1 MKLTKE
7 QYIRYSRQ
15 MILPELQGE
24 GQEKIFQAKVLLVG
38 LGGLGSPQA
47 LYLAAAGVGTLGLL
61 DGDRVDLT
69 NLQRQVVHSTDD
81 LGSPKVISAQRRIHS
96 INPEVEVRTH
106 DERLTSENAI
116 GILSEYDI
124 IVDCTDNF
132 PARYLMNDAC
142 VLLGKPLV
150 HGAIYRF
157 EGQATVFHPAREG
170 PCYRCL
176 FPVPP
181 SPGMVPSCA
190 ESGVLGV
197 LPGVVGSIQAT
208 EVTKLILGAGR
219 PLIGRLLFCDLLSTQ
234 FQELTIRRDPNCPV
248 CGEDPSIRGLID
260 YEEFCGLRAQEG
272 YGFQGVRVDRE
283 ARPALRASGH
293 GVGPEDAGGGTGP
306 LPRCPGGM
314 GAVDLSLHGR
324 HPHTLQQASSGM
336 ERPHALQGPGD
347 RCLLPVR
354 VEKSRGGPTPH
365 RQGVQECLEPGR
377 WPGGVDPVP
386 GGIDSKKVD
395 MNHANVALNADG
407 RGPAR

>member
-1 MKLTKE
+1 MVGNYYLLPTTYYLNSQASRISHGLDTMKLTKE

-81 LGSPKVISAQRRIHS
+81 LGSPKVISAQRRIRA

-150 HGAIYRF
+150 HGLPPGPGGALLSLSLPCPSFARHGAVVRRIR
-157 EGQATVFHPAREG
+157 GPGRPAR
-170 PCYRCL
+170 C
-176 FPVPP
+176 
-181 SPGMVPSCA
+181 
-190 ESGVLGV
+190 SG
-197 LPGVVGSIQAT
+197 
-208 EVTKLILGAGR
+208 
-219 PLIGRLLFCDLLSTQ
+219 F
-234 FQELTIRRDPNCPV
+234 DP
-248 CGEDPSIRGLID
+248 
-260 YEEFCGLRAQEG
+260 
-272 YGFQGVRVDRE
+272 
-283 ARPALRASGH
+283 GH
-293 GVGPEDAGGGTGP
+293 GGDQAH
-306 LPRCPGGM
+306 PGSWK
-314 GAVDLSLHGR
+314 AADR
-324 HPHTLQQASSGM
+324 AASV
-336 ERPHALQGPGD
+336 L
-347 RCLLPVR
+347 
-354 VEKSRGGPTPH
+354 
-365 RQGVQECLEPGR
+365 
-377 WPGGVDPVP
+377 
-386 GGIDSKKVD
+386 
-395 MNHANVALNADG
+395 
-407 RGPAR
+407 

>member
-24 GQEKIFQAKVLLVG
+24 GQEKIFRAKVLLVG
-38 LGGLGSPQA
+38 LGGLGSPQG
-47 LYLAAAGVGTLGLL
+47 LYLAAAGVGTLGVL

-69 NLQRQVVHSTDD
+69 NLQRQVIHSTED
-81 LGSPKVISAQRRIHS
+81 LGALKVMSAKKRIQA

-106 DERLTSENAI
+106 AERLTSENAI

-124 IVDCTDNF
+124 VVDCTDNF

-142 VLLGKPLV
+142 VFLEKPLV

-181 SPGMVPSCA
+181 EPGMVPSCA

-208 EVTKLILGAGR
+208 EVVKLILDAGK
-219 PLIGRLLFCDLLSTQ
+219 PLIGRLLFCDLLSTR
-234 FQELTIRRDPNCPV
+234 FQELVIRKDPDCPV
-248 CGEDPSIRGLID
+248 CGANPSIRELID
-260 YEEFCGLRAQEG
+260 YDVFCGLRRDGGEG
-272 YGFQGVRVDRE
+272 VLERPDLPHGLRVMELDEKMRADQPVLILDVREDWERSLYPGMDGLHIPYSKLQAEWQSLLPYKDRE
-283 ARPALRASGH
+283 IVVCCLFGWRSREAARLLAGKGFRSVVNLEGGLEEWALY
-293 GVGPEDAGGGTGP
+293 
-306 LPRCPGGM
+306 
-314 GAVDLSLHGR
+314 
-324 HPHTLQQASSGM
+324 
-336 ERPHALQGPGD
+336 
-347 RCLLPVR
+347 
-354 VEKSRGGPTPH
+354 
-365 RQGVQECLEPGR
+365 QEQSAP
-377 WPGGVDPVP
+377 
-386 GGIDSKKVD
+386 KKVT
-395 MNHANVALNADG
+395 
-407 RGPAR
+407 